1 MKNHVIQ
8 AGDRATRFLRLFDI
22 ICEISKITFVVVY
35 IFVIAS
41 LVFSLGSYFINIF
54 QIDLTEAYGFWNSN
68 SSSDD
73 SVSMKIAMYW
83 LFLICTF
90 FTLSMCLINLVGLP
104 IIYCTNAVFIFI
116 FWILSRILN
125 FNFLKVLK

>member
-1 MKNHVIQ
+1 MKSHVIQ

-22 ICEISKITFVVVY
+22 ICEISKVTFVVVY

-54 QIDLTEAYGFWNSN
+54 QIDLTEAYGLWNSN
-68 SSSDD
+68 SSSDETE
-73 SVSMKIAMYW
+73 SMKIAMYW
-83 LFLICTF
+83 VFLFCTF

-104 IIYCTNAVFIFI
+104 IISVSYTHLRAHET
-116 FWILSRILN
+116 
-125 FNFLKVLK
+125 